1 MKISFYPC
9 LIPLIRVLLYITM
22 TNTKTLI
29 IGAGPAGL
37 AMAGRLTHLNEPYIL
52 LEKSNKI
59 ANAWHQHYER
69 LHLHTDKQH
78 SALPHLP
85 FSPDLPTYISRLALI
100 DYYEK
105 YCNTFHINPL
115 FNQEIISVKKENGQ
129 WHTLSSSGET
139 FISENVVVCTGYNR
153 VAIQPNWVGFEDF
166 EGIKLHSQ
174 DYKNAKG
181 FEGQKVLVVG
191 MGNTG
196 AEIAL
201 DLFENGAKPSI
212 VVRSPMNII
221 KRDFMGKP
229 AQRLAIFLSQFPH
242 WVYDAIGLIF
252 RKIAIGDLSKYGIQ
266 SPKYAPSKQLRVYAK
281 VPVIDIGTVE
291 QIKQG
296 NIKVLPNIQ
305 HFDKKNVVFQDGQE
319 LPFDAVILATGYKAQ
334 IEDFIDNSEPLLN
347 ERRYPKGLWVADK
360 LYEGLYFL
368 GFQVPISGILRQI
381 DIDSKT
387 IVDRILR

>member
-1 MKISFYPC
+1 VPSHN
-9 LIPLIRVLLYITM
+9 TM

-37 AMAGRLTHLNEPYIL
+37 AMAGRFTQMNQPYIL
-52 LEKSNKI
+52 LEKSDKI
-59 ANAWHQHYER
+59 AIAWHQHYER
-69 LHLHTDKQH
+69 LHLHTDKRH

-85 FSPDLPTYISRLALI
+85 FSEELPTYLSRLELI

-105 YCNTFHINPL
+105 YCKTFNIKPL
-115 FNQEIISVKKENGQ
+115 FNQEVVSVKKENGQ
-129 WHTLSSSGET
+129 WHSLTSVGDT

-153 VAIQPNWVGFEDF
+153 VAIQPNWVGFKDF
-166 EGIKLHSQ
+166 EGVKIHSQ
-174 DYKNAKG
+174 NYKNAKG
-181 FEGQKVLVVG
+181 FEMQNVLVVG

-201 DLFENGAKPSI
+201 DLVENGAKSSI

-229 AQRLAIFLSQFPH
+229 AQRLAIFLSKFPN
-242 WVYDAIGLIF
+242 WVYDAVGLFF

-266 SPKYAPSKQLRVYAK
+266 SPQYAPSKQLREYAK

-291 QIKQG
+291 QIKKG
-296 NIKVLPNIQ
+296 NIKILPDIQ
-305 HFDKKNVVFQDGQE
+305 HFTQKSVVFQDGQV

-334 IEDFIDNSEPLLN
+334 IEDFIDNPEPLLN
-347 ERRYPKGLWVADK
+347 DRRYPKGLWVEEK
-360 LYEGLYFL
+360 SYNGLYFL

-387 IVDRILR
+387 IIERILK

>member
-1 MKISFYPC
+1 
-9 LIPLIRVLLYITM
+9 M

-37 AMAGRLTHLNEPYIL
+37 AMAGRFTNLNEPYIL
-52 LEKSNKI
+52 LEKSDKI
-59 ANAWHQHYER
+59 AVAWHQHYER
-69 LHLHTDKQH
+69 LHLHTDKRH

-85 FSPDLPTYISRLALI
+85 FSEELPTYLSRLELI
-100 DYYEK
+100 NYYEK
-105 YCNTFHINPL
+105 YCNTFNIKPL
-115 FNQEIISVKKENGQ
+115 FNQEVVSVKKENGQ
-129 WHTLSSSGET
+129 WHTLTSSGEA

-153 VAIQPNWVGFEDF
+153 VAIQPNWVGFKDF
-166 EGIKLHSQ
+166 EGVKIHSQ
-174 DYKNAKG
+174 NYKNAKG
-181 FEGQKVLVVG
+181 FAGQQVLIIG

-229 AQRLAIFLSQFPH
+229 AQRIAIFLSKFPN
-242 WVYDAIGLIF
+242 WVYDAVGLFF

-266 SPKYAPSKQLRVYAK
+266 SPKYAPSKQLREYAK

-291 QIKQG
+291 QIKKG
-296 NIKVLPNIQ
+296 NIKILPNIQ
-305 HFDKKNVVFQDGQE
+305 HFEKKSVVFQDGQE
-319 LPFDAVILATGYKAQ
+319 IAFDAVILATGYKAQ

-347 ERRYPKGLWVADK
+347 DRRYPKGLWIEEK
-360 LYEGLYFL
+360 PYKGLYFL

-387 IVDRILR
+387 IAKRIFSRY